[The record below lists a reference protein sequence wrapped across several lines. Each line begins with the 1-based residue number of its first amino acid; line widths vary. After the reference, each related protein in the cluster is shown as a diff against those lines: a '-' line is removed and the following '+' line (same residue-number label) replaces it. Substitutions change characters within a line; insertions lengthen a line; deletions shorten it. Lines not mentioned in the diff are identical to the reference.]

1 MDQYEF
7 SDENN
12 QSECDVFENP
22 DNRKFRALNPES
34 YVVMPFC
41 LMLGEKLNTKLLC
54 TKSEKQF
61 YTFNDYSVNGR
72 IYRCQN
78 RKCPARVL
86 LIPSGQCVK
95 LSKQKE
101 HNHEYNCDLKVKK
114 LNALNAMKKKC
125 ADLRTVASGR
135 RLAKVR
141 DIYTQV
147 MIE

>member
-1 MDQYEF
+1 
-7 SDENN
+7 
-12 QSECDVFENP
+12 
-22 DNRKFRALNPES
+22 
-34 YVVMPFC
+34 MPFS
-41 LMLGEKLNTKLLC
+41 LITGEKLNTKLLF
-54 TKSEKQF
+54 TKNEKQF

-78 RKCPARVL
+78 RKYPARVL

-101 HNHEYNCDLKVKK
+101 HNHEYNCEMKVKK
-114 LNALNAMKKKC
+114 INALNAMKTKC
-125 ADLRTVASGR
+125 KDLRTVASGR
-135 RLAKVR
+135 RIAKVR